1 MWEHGSG
8 FTEQPNFWE
17 EMNASPLC
25 SQAGLGSSLGGDE
38 RPDCS
43 SQESLEPSHCLGS
56 LFSTEGMRSL
66 LFVLFLCLRLSS
78 WWGSHSP
85 HMLLGTPGRGA
96 GWSPQAARQRPEW
109 ETLTMSPP
117 PVPRVELF
125 CLPSSLISLSSS

>member
-56 LFSTEGMRSL
+56 LFSAEGMCSL
-66 LFVLFLCLRLSS
+66 LFV
-78 WWGSHSP
+78 
-85 HMLLGTPGRGA
+85 
-96 GWSPQAARQRPEW
+96 
-109 ETLTMSPP
+109 
-117 PVPRVELF
+117 V
-125 CLPSSLISLSSS
+125 SLSASVLLVGVPLPPYAFRHPWKRRWIEPTGSEAET